1 MLVHRALD
9 NHNSVLSVLLALLY
23 LEDSLVGDESFFRLF
38 TSLIE
43 DTQVIPNLVEFR
55 LESSCLDDVVEGLLV
70 LALLVVKVC

>member
-1 MLVHRALD
+1 
-9 NHNSVLSVLLALLY
+9 LSVLLALLY

>member
-1 MLVHRALD
+1 M
-9 NHNSVLSVLLALLY
+9 SVLLALLY

-55 LESSCLDDVVEGLLV
+55 LESSGLDDVVESLLV

>member
-1 MLVHRALD
+1 LLVHRALD